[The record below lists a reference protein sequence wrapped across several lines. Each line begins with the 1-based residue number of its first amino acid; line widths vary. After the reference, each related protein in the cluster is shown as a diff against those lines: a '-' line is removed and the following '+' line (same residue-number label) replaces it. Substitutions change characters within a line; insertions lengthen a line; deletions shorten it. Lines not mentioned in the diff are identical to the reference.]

1 MSWGT
6 CYSGSNNIH
15 HDFPPMMSDGR
26 NYTIWSPACVH
37 NQQFIQ
43 ASGIQSNFEYRQYLM
58 KHADLVMADNRKSA
72 CNECGR
78 CIQGYGNKN
87 GMQNPAKYL
96 FQGVSDTNQPY
107 GYENSDLKNMYLSRE
122 TLQSRLYAPT
132 LSQYDYL
139 VMRSMKQ

>member
-6 CYSGSNNIH
+6 CYAGSNNIH
-15 HDFPPMMSDGR
+15 FEYPPLMSDGR
-26 NYTIWSPACVH
+26 NYTIWSPACVN

-43 ASGIQSNFEYRQYLM
+43 ASGIQSNYEYRQYLT
-58 KHADLVMADNRKSA
+58 KHADLVMADNRKNA
-72 CNECGR
+72 CDECGH

-87 GMQNPAKYL
+87 GMMNITKHL
-96 FQGVSDTNQPY
+96 FRGVNDKSQPY

-132 LSQYDYL
+132 LSQYEYL
-139 VMRSMKQ
+139 VMRGYKQ